1 MPRITFPNRDRHITD
16 RQHATALPKLISIKV
31 KPRQHP
37 LHDLIQDRYLSPQA
51 FRQAIARLPAPT
63 LNRAWGELSSWE
75 CELAWDIYRSGQRG
89 KS

>member
-1 MPRITFPNRDRHITD
+1 MPRIIFPNRDKHITD
-16 RQHATALPKLISIKV
+16 RQP
-31 KPRQHP
+31 KPRQP
-37 LHDLIQDRYLSPQA
+37 DEYLRDLIRQHHLKPQA